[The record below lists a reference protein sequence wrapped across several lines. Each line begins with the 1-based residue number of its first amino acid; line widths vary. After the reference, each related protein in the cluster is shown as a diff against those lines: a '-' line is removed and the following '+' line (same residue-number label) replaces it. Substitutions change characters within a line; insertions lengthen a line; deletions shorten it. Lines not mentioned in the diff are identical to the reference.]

1 MTQQRFFNRFIGA
14 GLVSRLVVDTT
25 VQMFY
30 AFLPLLA
37 SGIGVSPVR
46 FGQLLTVRSSA
57 GLLTPVFG
65 NLAERKGFRVT
76 LPTILALGG
85 IGAWLLVSS
94 NQMPII
100 VIAMFILGIGVSTY
114 QPLLAAYASATLP
127 AARRARGMSIIE
139 YGWALSSIVGVYLVG
154 QALAVTSWR
163 IPLITLGTILI
174 LLGVLFYFLLRNR
187 PDADDTPPI
196 SLREQFNITENRAPA
211 FGTIAMQSLIVFS
224 GLHLFISYSIWLV
237 DRFAFGPVQL
247 ASVVLAFGFIDL
259 CGSGLVSIILDRLG
273 RRAALLLGTGLTALT
288 FLLLGPADR
297 FGLTAALIILFVGRF
312 LFEFTIVSGV
322 ITVSEQAPNQRSRVM
337 SLVGFFG
344 TISQMLAGLTG
355 PVAFNLWGING
366 LAIPTGIG
374 FLFATFFAWRF
385 VQAGAE

>member
-1 MTQQRFFNRFIGA
+1 MENNRFFNRFIGA

-37 SGIGVSPVR
+37 SGIGVTPVR

-65 NLAERKGFRVT
+65 NLAERRGYRVA
-76 LPTILALGG
+76 LPLILALGG

-94 NQMPII
+94 NRLPII

-114 QPLLAAYASATLP
+114 QPLLIAYSSATLP
-127 AARRARGMSIIE
+127 AERRARGMGIIE
-139 YGWALSSIVGVYLVG
+139 YGWALSSIIGVYIIG

-163 IPLITLGTILI
+163 IPLIILGSILI

-196 SLREQFNITENRAPA
+196 SLREQFNITENRAAA
-211 FGTIAMQSLIVFS
+211 FGAIAMQSLIVFS
-224 GLHLFISYSIWLV
+224 ALHLFISYSIWLV
-237 DRFAFGPVQL
+237 DRFDFGPVQL

-259 CGSGLVSIILDRLG
+259 CGSGLVTLLLDRLG
-273 RRAALLLGTGLTALT
+273 RRLALLLGTGLTAFS
-288 FLLLGPADR
+288 FLLLGPIGR
-297 FGLTAALIILFVGRF
+297 FGVIAALAILFLGRF

-322 ITVSEQAPNQRSRVM
+322 ITVSEQSPNQRSRVM

-344 TISQMLAGLTG
+344 TFSQMLAGLTG
-355 PVAFNLWGING
+355 PVAFNLWGVNG
-366 LAIPTGIG
+366 LGIPAGIG
-374 FLFATFFAWRF
+374 FLLAAFFAWRF
-385 VQAGAE
+385 VRAEVA